1 MANEEVQGYIVMES
15 VMEPMKPKIIRSV
28 NEPNLFYVSFETC
41 LQSFD
46 CFNRNKR
53 NYGLKPMME
62 AMKADHIQEL
72 LRKGTWVGE
81 NGHPDSENI
90 KRILTIDPTK
100 ICHRICDVE
109 FRGNLLYATVETL
122 NDDSWG
128 KQMAMHVLQGLH
140 PSFSLRALAAITK
153 LQDGRGMI
161 KTKPHIVTYDR
172 VVLPSHREAYMDNSK
187 PITVVQTS
195 TESFNVTNESFV
207 PAIGNTFNDSLTR
220 IEESAI
226 PQALEYVKTES
237 KRVKELASF
246 FNSNFENVKLVDES
260 TVLITDGEQ
269 KLFINLEDYIRNDIS
284 SCFTKINNL
293 IL

>member
-1 MANEEVQGYIVMES
+1 
-15 VMEPMKPKIIRSV
+15 
-28 NEPNLFYVSFETC
+28 
-41 LQSFD
+41 
-46 CFNRNKR
+46 
-53 NYGLKPMME
+53 
-62 AMKADHIQEL
+62 
-72 LRKGTWVGE
+72 
-81 NGHPDSENI
+81 
-90 KRILTIDPTK
+90 
-100 ICHRICDVE
+100 
-109 FRGNLLYATVETL
+109 
-122 NDDSWG
+122 
-128 KQMAMHVLQGLH
+128 
-140 PSFSLRALAAITK
+140 
-153 LQDGRGMI
+153 
-161 KTKPHIVTYDR
+161 

-207 PAIGNTFNDSLTR
+207 PAIGNTFTDSLTQ